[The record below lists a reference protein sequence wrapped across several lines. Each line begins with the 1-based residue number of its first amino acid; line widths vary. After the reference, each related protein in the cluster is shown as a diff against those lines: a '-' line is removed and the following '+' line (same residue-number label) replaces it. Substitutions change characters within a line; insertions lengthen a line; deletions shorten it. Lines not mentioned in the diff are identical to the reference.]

1 MKVKITQFIPPN
13 GRREERS
20 CEVPDD
26 CAAGYEAIKRHGCRL
41 TEEILMTGHVSQTV
55 EHEDG
60 DVLIE
65 ITPNGPEVKD
75 ALVKMIREFSDE
87 KFAEFEKSMAGE

>member
-1 MKVKITQFIPPN
+1 
-13 GRREERS
+13 
-20 CEVPDD
+20 
-26 CAAGYEAIKRHGCRL
+26 
-41 TEEILMTGHVSQTV
+41 MTGHVSQTV

-75 ALVKMIREFSDE
+75 ALVKMLREFSDE